1 MNPHNRDLLVLTNK
15 ETMNPMELE
24 HEIELIID
32 ILHKVENAGA
42 FCVANEIIDLNR
54 YKIIHKAHLIQK
66 FTREKEMKPFVFIC
80 NKN

>member
-1 MNPHNRDLLVLTNK
+1 MNPQNRDLLLLTNK
-15 ETMNPMELE
+15 ETLDPLELE

-32 ILHKVENAGA
+32 ILHKVENDGA

-54 YKIIHKAHLIQK
+54 YRVIHKTNIIMNMV
-66 FTREKEMKPFVFIC
+66 REKTLKPFIFIC

>member
-1 MNPHNRDLLVLTNK
+1 MNPQNRDLLVLTNK
-15 ETMNPMELE
+15 GTMNAMELE

-32 ILHKVENAGA
+32 ILHKVENTHS

-54 YKIIHKAHLIQK
+54 YRVIHKPNIMMSLI
-66 FTREKEMKPFVFIC
+66 REKTLKPFIFIC